1 MKAADAVFLKVKL
14 DWDDG
19 RAEYDVEFYGSIR
32 SSDRD
37 CDDFDL
43 WYNNSDH
50 HTSGSEDV
58 ITADKAREI
67 ALDRAPSGTTVI
79 KCELDRDDGRWV
91 YELELRNGRTEYEC
105 DINAVTGVILDWE
118 ADYD

>member
-1 MKAADAVFLKVKL
+1 
-14 DWDDG
+14 
-19 RAEYDVEFYGSIR
+19 
-32 SSDRD
+32 
-37 CDDFDL
+37 
-43 WYNNSDH
+43 
-50 HTSGSEDV
+50 V
-58 ITADKAREI
+58 ITADKAKEI